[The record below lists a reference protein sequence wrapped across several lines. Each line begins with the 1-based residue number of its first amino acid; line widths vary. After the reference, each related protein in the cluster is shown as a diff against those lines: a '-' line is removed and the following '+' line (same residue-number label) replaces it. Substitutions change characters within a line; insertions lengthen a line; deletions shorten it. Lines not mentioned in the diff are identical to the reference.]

1 MVRDHLLMRG
11 FMDGYRWEGD
21 EDDYEFVH
29 GISTRNK
36 EGGEHHVEDPGHD
49 QDVED
54 PEHDQDVEDPGHDH
68 NVGDP
73 GPDDEEDQDGGHH
86 DDHEDEDDGPSSMD
100 WVQDPYLQELLLK
113 QTSNARAAAR
123 EKAKMDQLE
132 VDAVTPLYEG
142 CRPEDT
148 RLKVTLMALEMKV
161 KHKMT
166 DTSFNDNMSFWHER
180 LPKGNDI
187 NLYMGL
193 LKEELATLWDTP
205 ANTWDA
211 AAEEYFPMRAA
222 LLTTVHDFLD
232 YGYVAG
238 QVVHGFNACVR
249 CMDDTTYRQLD
260 RDPGSS
266 KTVFMGH
273 RRWLREDDPW
283 RKRKDLFDGQD
294 EPRRRPRTRSGEQ
307 IDELLKNW
315 KECPPPGK
323 KRKAPEPLLKNVCES
338 LLGTLL
344 NMPEKTKDGPKARYD
359 LQSIGIREELHAGRP
374 NDDDDDDDDDDDEA
388 EDTQSRRKGKKAKKI
403 EYYCPRVLHSKQ
415 LRRLRKD
422 RGDLVRA
429 CDVLPRPHSSTLWCI
444 CWYISWR
451 ISSKL
456 GPTFLHNMMPFERMN
471 GVIKGAE
478 HNLMTFQAYDIN
490 GYTFYTEE
498 KDMKSD
504 YQNSGVTMGVL
515 HRCSSGCNL
524 VGTLHRLGAGPAQAS
539 SSSSR
544 SVIVFFPVPDL
555 LNCYCCWCSNM
566 ADNDEAGGSGSKPF
580 WMLTNE
586 MEVMESQ
593 PRRDDG
599 EDDGTDPEYRAD
611 DAAEDDTTDGAGE
624 DDTTDGAGED
634 DTTDGAGED
643 DTGKPKK
650 LRRERRLNVLSTVK
664 QAFTEVNASGHPTA
678 PPELVKGYSAQLG
691 CILRSTVSINTENLR
706 HPDRANLRTLLFTK
720 LHERYEFPVDCSEK
734 RLGRNKVH
742 NAALTKMS
750 IALASWRNRVKK
762 MIKKGESYEKIK
774 ESNPSIT
781 EQDYADFK
789 IKCESESTSDSS
801 QWGKDMRKLNLGTH
815 KLGPGGFRAA
825 QPKWDAQDKERVKN
839 GLQPLFSQYK
849 NKQTRQFL
857 LARYRVDPTTK
868 ELTTN
873 PEVKE
878 FEALLAKE
886 EAANK
891 EGETSSGAGS
901 TSSSQCAPWD
911 NPLNRALNA
920 HKKRDPLSKPTSAG
934 RVVGEGCSMKWS
946 DYYKSGKKE
955 KKATIDE
962 KEVAHLKAQVA
973 QIPTLV
979 EEQGRCVISPNTLK
993 KACEEEN
1000 AVPVNTKP
1008 KGRKR
1013 KKKDD
1018 KSASQ
1023 PAPIRAQ
1030 DGPPVPKNIESR
1042 VHVSG
1047 ERMLIKRLYDVAPGP
1062 MRSLVDGIQFME
1074 ERRIRE
1080 KDHGYPVYVAK
1091 VPSGHGF
1098 VDSGF
1103 AEKIFLRYDDI
1114 FAMLN
1119 SYPLH
1124 YTFIRLYSLSKAMRI
1139 IRNNIPDIAIADPF
1153 YMRAVHLATAGDRAV
1168 ASGYLKDFFLANQK
1182 KCNLLLPV
1190 FPEDKT
1196 CTLISITPKHSVAT
1210 YLDADGKSTT
1220 DYTNVKAVL
1229 DDALNGYVKAK
1240 GHMQRPNV
1248 RYGKH
1253 VFKHQTKFPCVKKP
1267 PSSNKDAYYAL
1278 YHMNKFIRD
1287 QQQLTLPEHLRDWAN
1302 KLSRVP
1308 DDGIKQ
1314 DFFRIQVEFCEIIHQ
1329 DVVTSAGEFYAG
1341 YQPSNS
1347 DIDTMLQMQ
1356 GDDYRSWMCLKKGGG
1371 FIHAPR
1377 KS

>member
-1 MVRDHLLMRG
+1 
-11 FMDGYRWEGD
+11 
-21 EDDYEFVH
+21 
-29 GISTRNK
+29 
-36 EGGEHHVEDPGHD
+36 
-49 QDVED
+49 
-54 PEHDQDVEDPGHDH
+54 
-68 NVGDP
+68 
-73 GPDDEEDQDGGHH
+73 
-86 DDHEDEDDGPSSMD
+86 
-100 WVQDPYLQELLLK
+100 
-113 QTSNARAAAR
+113 
-123 EKAKMDQLE
+123 
-132 VDAVTPLYEG
+132 
-142 CRPEDT
+142 
-148 RLKVTLMALEMKV
+148 MANNE
-161 KHKMT
+161 
-166 DTSFNDNMSFWHER
+166 
-180 LPKGNDI
+180 
-187 NLYMGL
+187 
-193 LKEELATLWDTP
+193 
-205 ANTWDA
+205 
-211 AAEEYFPMRAA
+211 
-222 LLTTVHDFLD
+222 
-232 YGYVAG
+232 
-238 QVVHGFNACVR
+238 
-249 CMDDTTYRQLD
+249 
-260 RDPGSS
+260 
-266 KTVFMGH
+266 
-273 RRWLREDDPW
+273 
-283 RKRKDLFDGQD
+283 
-294 EPRRRPRTRSGEQ
+294 
-307 IDELLKNW
+307 
-315 KECPPPGK
+315 
-323 KRKAPEPLLKNVCES
+323 
-338 LLGTLL
+338 
-344 NMPEKTKDGPKARYD
+344 
-359 LQSIGIREELHAGRP
+359 
-374 NDDDDDDDDDDDEA
+374 
-388 EDTQSRRKGKKAKKI
+388 
-403 EYYCPRVLHSKQ
+403 
-415 LRRLRKD
+415 
-422 RGDLVRA
+422 
-429 CDVLPRPHSSTLWCI
+429 
-444 CWYISWR
+444 
-451 ISSKL
+451 
-456 GPTFLHNMMPFERMN
+456 
-471 GVIKGAE
+471 
-478 HNLMTFQAYDIN
+478 
-490 GYTFYTEE
+490 
-498 KDMKSD
+498 
-504 YQNSGVTMGVL
+504 
-515 HRCSSGCNL
+515 
-524 VGTLHRLGAGPAQAS
+524 
-539 SSSSR
+539 
-544 SVIVFFPVPDL
+544 
-555 LNCYCCWCSNM
+555 
-566 ADNDEAGGSGSKPF
+566 EAGGSGSKPF
-580 WMLTNE
+580 WMLTDE

-611 DAAEDDTTDGAGE
+611 DAAEDDTTDGAAE
-624 DDTTDGAGED
+624 DDTTDGA
-634 DTTDGAGED
+634 AED
-643 DTGKPKK
+643 DTGAPKK
-650 LRRERRLNVLSTVK
+650 LRRERRPNVLSTVK
-664 QAFTEVNASGHPTA
+664 QAFTEVNDSGHPTA
-678 PPELVKGYSAQLG
+678 PPNLVKGYSAQLG

-706 HPDRANLRTLLFTK
+706 HPDRANLRTLLFKK

-734 RLGRNKVH
+734 RLMRNKVH

-750 IALASWRNRVKK
+750 TALASWRNRVKK
-762 MIKKGESYEKIK
+762 MINSGASYDKIK

-815 KLGPGGFRAA
+815 KLGPGGFRVA
-825 QPKWDAQDKERVKN
+825 QPKWDAADEERVKN
-839 GLQPLFSQYK
+839 GLEPLFSQYK
-849 NKQTRQFL
+849 NKQTRNFL
-857 LARYRVDPTTK
+857 LARYRIDPKTK
-868 ELTTN
+868 ELTTT
-873 PEVKE
+873 PEVKD

-886 EAANK
+886 IAAESEKEA
-891 EGETSSGAGS
+891 SSGAGS

-946 DYYKSGKKE
+946 EYYKSGKKE

-979 EEQGRCVISPNTLK
+979 EEQVRQQVQQIVETQQRTQRQQVEDQVGTTLSSIIPTLVAGLDEWYRGGKKGPPPVPSFTGSNSHSVEPSVSPQAATMVSPAAPTLVAPAAPTLVAPAAPTLVSPAAPTLVSPAAPLLQLNAPVAADNTPPGTAPTSGHSISCTPAAGGASTLAELDAITSSAVDVPCTLLHFVNGELIDVAKATIVQPSNRQFHGRPMQPDVYRIQLVRVLSGYDDVVPPFQPHGADEDEVLTLQHCFNWSMVWPKSQIRLGARGTTPQTTPPALPAPSHGKTTPTVPPSADEDMQMAQDEDMQMAQDPNDGPYEDSTFANLDCNFDFGVDYDLSSQPSEAAAEGKTYCNKRRLFSSQETPPAADFTETQPIAEVRSVISPNTLK
-993 KACEEEN
+993 KACAEEN

-1030 DGPPVPKNIESR
+1030 DGPPVPKNIEAR

-1047 ERMLIKRLYDVAPGP
+1047 ERMLIKRLYDAAPGP

-1080 KDHGYPVYVAK
+1080 RDNGYPVYIAK

-1139 IRNNIPDIAIADPF
+1139 IRHNIPDIAIADPF

-1168 ASGYLKDFFLANQK
+1168 ASGYLKDFFLAHQK
-1182 KCNLLLPV
+1182 KCNILLPV

-1196 CTLISITPKHSVAT
+1196 CTLISITPKHSMAT

-1240 GHMQRPNV
+1240 GNMQRPNI

-1278 YHMNKFIRD
+1278 YHMDKFIRD

-1302 KLSRVP
+1302 KLARVP

-1329 DVVTSAGEFYAG
+1329 DVIRSAGEFYAG
-1341 YQPSNS
+1341 HQPSNS

-1356 GDDYRSWMCLKKGGG
+1356 GDDYRSWMCLKKGGDMTWYVVYKG
-1371 FIHAPR
+1371 KVPGVYNDWEECRRQVHRFSDDGGSQGEEERSHVGQTTAARPRAWPRHPVLWGPHSPFRLLFFAYSFVPKPKPQRGPHGGLQPLSRGGEHQREKSSPAGRNPPGKFPPGGEIDAIAIVIERDIISIIIIIISTIYTAITTAAPR
-1377 KS
+1377 HRCSNSG